1 LKILLIEGH
10 RDTVEALSLSFQMG
24 WPQAVLISTDHG
36 VSGVEMAA
44 EESPDMVMMGLSFP
58 DIDGFQVLT
67 EIRSFSNVPIV
78 IVTDRSAEI
87 DRVRGLELGAD
98 DYIVRPLGFMELLA
112 RIRALVRRR
121 SSQVLALPERVDYGG
136 VVIDFGSQQV
146 ELHHKVIKLTLT
158 EYRILCELVRN
169 PGRTISRETLLE
181 KIWGEEYLDTPDLL
195 KVHIHRLRRKL
206 EDNREKPE
214 MIITVSR
221 RGYKFEPAAEPDVQ
235 EPGFP
240 L

>member
-10 RDTVEALSLSFQMG
+10 RDTVEALSLSFQIG
-24 WPQAVLISTDHG
+24 WPKAVLISTDHG

-44 EESPDMVMMGLSFP
+44 EEYPDMVVMGLSFP

-67 EIRSFSNVPIV
+67 EIRAFSNVPIV

-98 DYIVRPLGFMELLA
+98 DYIVRPLGSMELLA

-121 SSQVLALPERVDYGG
+121 SSQVPALPERVDYGG
-136 VVIDFGSQQV
+136 VVIDFGAQQV
-146 ELHHKVIKLTLT
+146 ELHHKAIELTLT
-158 EYRILCELVRN
+158 EYRLLCELVRN

-206 EDNREKPE
+206 GDNAGKPQ

-235 EPGFP
+235 ELGLP